1 VLENYSPLTH
11 LSTANP
17 VLTREQRLLVT
28 SLPPGFPAPAL
39 PAFSPAWITVIGVAL
54 LAAALVTPALLRT
67 FIGEAASP
75 TVPLIILSY
84 LLLHAPI
91 SLAAD
96 LYALVQ
102 TISLWHARREQAV
115 WDTVRL
121 TPVDEATL
129 VQTYAAIS
137 QMRVWHSVQVE
148 TTLRLLVPGVLV
160 MALTVGSWMVPV
172 ALLVVGI
179 GVYSAAALG
188 TVALVVA
195 LAFVVLKLGIAYLCE
210 PLWRVQV
217 ITALGIFAAARYADP
232 AAALFIAGG
241 LTVVVRV
248 VPLLALLGVYMV
260 TLWLLALPI
269 GSFWAGLASALWL
282 AVLALVVIPGGRWVH
297 RQVSTWCL
305 HATSILLRRGE

>member
-1 VLENYSPLTH
+1 MLENYSPLTH
-11 LSTANP
+11 FATANP
-17 VLTREQRLLVT
+17 VLAREQRLLAPH
-28 SLPPGFPAPAL
+28 LPPGFPAASL

-54 LAAALVTPALLRT
+54 LAAAAVTPALVRT
-67 FIGEAASP
+67 FVGEATGP
-75 TVPLIILSY
+75 TLPLVILSY
-84 LLLHAPI
+84 LLLQAPI

-102 TISLWHARREQAV
+102 TITFWHARREQAV

-129 VQTYAAIS
+129 VQTYAAVS
-137 QMRVWHSVQVE
+137 QMRVWQSVQIE
-148 TTLRLLVPGVLV
+148 TTLRMLVPGLLV
-160 MALTVGSWMVPV
+160 MALTVGNWMVPV

-195 LAFVVLKLGIAYLCE
+195 LAFVALKLGIAYLCE

-217 ITALGIFAAARYADP
+217 TTALGIVAASRYADST
-232 AAALFIAGG
+232 AALLIAGG
-241 LTVVVRV
+241 LTLIVRM
-248 VPLLALLGVYMV
+248 VPLVVLAGVYTV

-269 GSFWAGLASALWL
+269 GSFWTGLMSAVWL
-282 AVLALVVIPGGRWVH
+282 AGLALVVNPGGRWAHH
-297 RQVSTWCL
+297 RVTAWCL
-305 HATSILLRRGE
+305 HATSTHLRRGE